1 MTSEIGGTG
10 IDADTTLDATDPPAS
25 GDLTKRQLRGSS
37 LLFSGRLIS
46 LGVNFVTQVLI
57 ARYLSEADFGAF
69 ALALSLAATGATIV
83 TFGLDRGISR
93 FLAIYDERGDQERM
107 LGTLAMVAGTV
118 LALGFAL
125 IALVIGLQG
134 VLLGTVVNDRQALTL
149 LLILIPL
156 APIDAADNLLGGAL
170 AVFAN
175 ARSIF
180 VRKYVVGP
188 LLRLLTVVLL
198 VAGQYGVGFL
208 AFGYVLSGA
217 IGVLLYA
224 SVLWRVMGQRGLTR
238 IRAIRLRVPAR
249 DVLSFTI
256 PLLSTDLLFIAMNTT
271 DALFLGLFHGTEEV
285 AALRVIQPLVGL
297 NLLVFS
303 SFTILYTPVAS
314 RLFARNDRSGVAD
327 LYWRTAIWMAVFS
340 FPIFAV
346 TTSLAEPITVTLY
359 GERYADSA
367 LYLALLSFGAYTNA
381 ALGFNGLTLRVFGF
395 VRYTIV
401 INLIAAAV
409 NVTLNLLLIPQY
421 GALGAAI
428 STMSTTILHNILK
441 QLGLRLGTGI
451 DVFAWNYLRV
461 YVLIALA
468 TVGLGA
474 IQWLFQPNIIVGLA
488 LAGIAS
494 LIVVLANR
502 STVRLEETIPEVLR
516 LPFMRQLLGVRR

>member
-1 MTSEIGGTG
+1 
-10 IDADTTLDATDPPAS
+10 
-25 GDLTKRQLRGSS
+25 
-37 LLFSGRLIS
+37 
-46 LGVNFVTQVLI
+46 
-57 ARYLSEADFGAF
+57 
-69 ALALSLAATGATIV
+69 
-83 TFGLDRGISR
+83 
-93 FLAIYDERGDQERM
+93 
-107 LGTLAMVAGTV
+107 
-118 LALGFAL
+118 
-125 IALVIGLQG
+125 
-134 VLLGTVVNDRQALTL
+134 
-149 LLILIPL
+149 
-156 APIDAADNLLGGAL
+156 
-170 AVFAN
+170 
-175 ARSIF
+175 
-180 VRKYVVGP
+180 
-188 LLRLLTVVLL
+188 
-198 VAGQYGVGFL
+198 
-208 AFGYVLSGA
+208 
-217 IGVLLYA
+217 
-224 SVLWRVMGQRGLTR
+224 
-238 IRAIRLRVPAR
+238 
-249 DVLSFTI
+249 
-256 PLLSTDLLFIAMNTT
+256 
-271 DALFLGLFHGTEEV
+271 
-285 AALRVIQPLVGL
+285 VIQPLVGL

-409 NVTLNLLLIPQY
+409 NVTLNLLLIPPY

-451 DVFAWNYLRV
+451 DVFAWKYLRV
-461 YVLIALA
+461 YVLIAAA
-468 TVGLGA
+468 TLGLGA

-494 LIVVLANR
+494 LIVVVANR
-502 STVRLEETIPEVLR
+502 NTVRLEETIPEVLR